1 MSAYLL
7 PALIIG
13 YVIFEVI
20 EHVVLPL
27 AWSFAARK
35 RKALCGN
42 EAMLN
47 KLVEV
52 KSWQDGTGLVLVDG
66 ELWKATSEDPLQS
79 GDKATIGTV
88 DGLILKI
95 ASFPLVGEGISNR

>member
-20 EHVVLPL
+20 EHVLLPL
-27 AWSFAARK
+27 LWSFGARK
-35 RKALCGN
+35 GKALCGK

-79 GDKATIGTV
+79 GDRATIAMV
-88 DGLILKI
+88 DGLVLKV
-95 ASFPLVGEGISNR
+95 SPFPVVGEGISNR